1 MNTYYYIIMLKKGCT
16 LLLKSLLLSIYL
28 FSSSG
33 YYLFFVLSS
42 ILGLFCYTRE
52 NYLVLFCYYFVVYL
66 FFGSI
71 LLFIALNYK
80 PSYSLIVKTVS
91 VSFIDNFFPLS
102 KQGLR
107 SVYPVIVFGF
117 TIFLLLMID
126 SLSLNLFDFLEQ
138 NKIDEMKKNTSHLY
152 KEDQFDLASD
162 SLKDTLK
169 EIDKKAN
176 TRGFLH
182 KLVNNPTIQ
191 YIIHFFNIKK

>member
-1 MNTYYYIIMLKKGCT
+1 MKC
-16 LLLKSLLLSIYL
+16 LSIYL

-52 NYLVLFCYYFVVYL
+52 SYLVLFCYYFVVYL
-66 FFGSI
+66 FLGLI

-91 VSFIDNFFPLS
+91 VSFIDNFFTLS

-126 SLSLNLFDFLEQ
+126 FLSLNLIDFLEQ
-138 NKIDEMKKNTSHLY
+138 NKINEMEKNTHNLY

-176 TRGFLH
+176 TRGVLH

-191 YIIHFFNIKK
+191 YIINFFNIKKVI